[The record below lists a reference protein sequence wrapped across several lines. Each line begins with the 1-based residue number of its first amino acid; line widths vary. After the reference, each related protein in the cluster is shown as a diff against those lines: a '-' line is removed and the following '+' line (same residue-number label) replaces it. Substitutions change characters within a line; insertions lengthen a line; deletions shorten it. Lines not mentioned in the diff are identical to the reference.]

1 MIQEYL
7 FTVDEHKAE
16 LENFAVPEKI
26 HKEISTIENSSCWT
40 LCLSIDSESEEAA
53 KLLDSLNSQ
62 ICDQFNPTVLSNG
75 CSAYF
80 NKSLFPIVNEFERK
94 LRKLLYL
101 ASALQG
107 DNDVHKV
114 IIDLESKDL
123 GEIFVALFSDSG
135 FVKCVKEK
143 INQKTWQFT
152 RAELLT
158 AIEELEE
165 KPLWNTLLGCECVK
179 TLRERFGDLRKYRN
193 DVMHAHNINQ
203 ADFRSAKR
211 LFKKVNEELDVAIG
225 KLIGAKEENEAII
238 PADFN
243 GTLGAALSAMQNQ
256 VDTSGLI
263 SAFEILKETIP
274 VQPVMVSEL
283 TKSLSNI
290 GKIAMGEYT
299 LTPEFKDAI
308 ANLGKIAALQNDIL
322 PSINALNEIAKQMEA
337 YRIEI
342 PPAITDLQR
351 RLSEIKFGSLL
362 GRDDSVD
369 KDEEDKP
376 K

>member
-40 LCLSIDSESEEAA
+40 LCLSIDSESKEAA

-80 NKSLFPIVNEFERK
+80 NKSLYPIVNEFERK

-165 KPLWNTLLGCECVK
+165 KPLWDTLLGCECVK
-179 TLRERFGDLRKYRN
+179 TLREQFGELRKYRN

-203 ADFRSAKR
+203 EEFQKAKR
-211 LFKKVNEELDVAIG
+211 LFEKVNEELDVAIG

-263 SAFEILKETIP
+263 SAFEMLKETIP
-274 VQPVMVSEL
+274 VQPVIVSEL
-283 TKSLSNI
+283 TKTLSDI
-290 GKIAMGEYT
+290 GKTVKGEYT
-299 LTPEFKDAI
+299 LKPEFKDAI
-308 ANLGKIAALQNDIL
+308 ANLGKIAALQSDIS

-337 YRIEI
+337 YKIEI

>member
-16 LENFAVPEKI
+16 LESFAVSEKI
-26 HKEISTIENSSCWT
+26 HKEISTIENSPCWT
-40 LCLSIDSESEEAA
+40 LCLSIDSESKEAA

-80 NKSLFPIVNEFERK
+80 NKSLYPIVNEFERK

-107 DNDVHKV
+107 DDDVHKV

-123 GEIFVALFSDSG
+123 GKIFVALFSDSG

-165 KPLWNTLLGCECVK
+165 KPLWDTLLGCECVK
-179 TLRERFGDLRKYRN
+179 TLREQFGELRKYRN

-203 ADFRSAKR
+203 EEFRTAKG
-211 LFKKVNEELDVAIG
+211 LFEKVNEELGVAIG

-256 VDTSGLI
+256 VDTSSLI
-263 SAFEILKETIP
+263 SAFEMLKETIP
-274 VQPVMVSEL
+274 VQPVIVSEL
-283 TKSLSNI
+283 TKTLSDI
-290 GKIAMGEYT
+290 GKTVKGEYT
-299 LTPEFKDAI
+299 LKPEFKDAI
-308 ANLGKIAALQNDIL
+308 ANLGKIAALQRDIS
-322 PSINALNEIAKQMEA
+322 PSINALNEIAKRMEA
-337 YRIEI
+337 YKIEI
-342 PPAITDLQR
+342 PPAITDLQH